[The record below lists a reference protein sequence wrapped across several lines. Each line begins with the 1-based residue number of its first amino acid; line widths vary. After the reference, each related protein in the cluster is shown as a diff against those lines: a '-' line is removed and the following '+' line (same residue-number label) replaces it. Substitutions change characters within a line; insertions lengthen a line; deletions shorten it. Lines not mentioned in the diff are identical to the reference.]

1 MWSVL
6 RRSVQHQVADFGYV
20 VLGQLGV
27 ANEKAHID
35 CAVENVEKQ
44 IEIQVA
50 GEFTAFHPPSKCL
63 VGFLPPG
70 PKKALAKGL
79 DETGVG
85 LATRNHGRH
94 DATAARTKDRQ
105 ELVHLQAHVLVNRAA
120 VGKMQFVF
128 GTGSERVNHQSTLV
142 RPPAIDRRLA
152 HAGVGKATVYR
163 WWPDKGALVV
173 DAFASSAEDELHFP
187 DSGSVYK
194 DMSLQMNQFLA
205 ILRSRRGRIVSAVI
219 AGGQSDPGLIQA
231 FRERFLRPRR
241 QEAYQT
247 LRRGMERGELP
258 RNMDLDLLLDVLYG
272 AIYMRFLIRHDELS
286 EEYISEV
293 CRMVLEGAADGHR
306 SRRTGRRKNN

>member
-70 PKKALAKGL
+70 SKKALAKGL

-85 LATRNHGRH
+85 LATRNNGRHDATAARTKDRQESSHRRPNTGRH

-105 ELVHLQAHVLVNRAA
+105 ELIHLQAHVLV
-120 VGKMQFVF
+120 
-128 GTGSERVNHQSTLV
+128 
-142 RPPAIDRRLA
+142 D
-152 HAGVGKATVYR
+152 
-163 WWPDKGALVV
+163 
-173 DAFASSAEDELHFP
+173 
-187 DSGSVYK
+187 
-194 DMSLQMNQFLA
+194 
-205 ILRSRRGRIVSAVI
+205 
-219 AGGQSDPGLIQA
+219 
-231 FRERFLRPRR
+231 
-241 QEAYQT
+241 
-247 LRRGMERGELP
+247 
-258 RNMDLDLLLDVLYG
+258 
-272 AIYMRFLIRHDELS
+272 
-286 EEYISEV
+286 
-293 CRMVLEGAADGHR
+293 
-306 SRRTGRRKNN
+306 